1 MRPSDILQINRA
13 ALRQLTDRYGVL
25 HPRIFGSVLT
35 GADTEDSD
43 LDLLV
48 NPSQSTTL
56 LTLSALQND
65 AEKLLGVHVSVLTPR
80 AVPAK
85 FRDQV
90 PQQALP
96 L

>member
-1 MRPSDILQINRA
+1 MRPSDTLQANRA

-25 HPRIFGSVLT
+25 HPRVFGSVLT
-35 GADTEDSD
+35 GTDTEDSD

-48 NPSQSTTL
+48 DPSESTTL

-65 AEKLLGVHVSVLTPR
+65 AEKLLGVPVSVLTPGSL
-80 AVPAK
+80 PAK

-90 PQQALP
+90 LQQALP